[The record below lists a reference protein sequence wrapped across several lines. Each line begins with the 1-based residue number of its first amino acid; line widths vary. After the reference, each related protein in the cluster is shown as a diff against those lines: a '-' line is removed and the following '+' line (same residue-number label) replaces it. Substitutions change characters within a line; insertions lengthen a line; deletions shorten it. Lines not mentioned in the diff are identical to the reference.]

1 MARENDLSGEVR
13 AFGEYWE
20 LIFSPV
26 YRGDG
31 VPRGN
36 GTTVLLLPGL
46 FGNDLYLRPLYD
58 WLTRTGYRPVLSSL
72 SFNAGCPK
80 RLLAQVEESFAAVL
94 SDEDR
99 GVAIIGHSRGGL
111 LGKAMC
117 TRLGESCSCLIT
129 LGSPLGAILRTGKSG
144 LQAMSGLGQSSTIES
159 IAANPVAQAGR
170 AALRL
175 LDPDCN
181 LPNCDCDYV
190 NDLLA
195 PFPSKTNITCVLST
209 EDSVVSP
216 SACAIEGVKN
226 IEVTGSHTGLVY
238 NRLVYPH
245 IAEALKDATA

>member
-1 MARENDLSGEVR
+1 MAKRNDLSGEVR

-20 LIFSPV
+20 LMLSPV

-31 VPRGN
+31 VPRGS

-46 FGNDLYLRPLYD
+46 FGNDVYLRPLHN
-58 WLTRTGYRPVLSSL
+58 WLTRIGYRPILSSL

-80 RLLAQVEESFAAVL
+80 RLLAQVEEAFATVLL
-94 SDEDR
+94 SDDR

-111 LGKAMC
+111 LGKAML

-129 LGSPLGAILRTGKSG
+129 LGSPLGAILRSGKSG
-144 LQAMSGLGQSSTIES
+144 LQAMSGQHESSTTER
-159 IAANPVAQAGR
+159 IAANPVAEAGR

-181 LPNCDCDYV
+181 LPDCDCDYV

-195 PFPSKTNITCVLST
+195 PFLSKTKITCILST
-209 EDSVVSP
+209 QDSVVSP
-216 SACAIEGVKN
+216 SASHIEGVTN
-226 IEVTGSHTGLVY
+226 IEVTGSHSGLVY
-238 NRLVYPH
+238 NRLVYQH
-245 IAEALKDATA
+245 IAKALKAATA